1 MSEPAALSAFLTRAS
16 GDDPRERDRAYGEL
30 VRWVRIVVRA
40 EMGRRLRDHRE
51 SADVCQSIAKSFVD
65 DFEGGHVRFDNERAL
80 AGYLR
85 LAVRNKLA
93 ELARMD
99 GALKRGGGVRAIS
112 EDDARPLAEGD
123 TEERTLAGAGWERLR
138 GTLTD
143 EDRHLAELRMR
154 GLEWETIGEQL
165 GTNAAAARQR
175 FSRIVRRLREDA
187 SPDL

>member
-65 DFEGGHVRFDNERAL
+65 DFEAGRVRFDNERAL

-99 GALKRGGGVRAIS
+99 TALKRGGG
-112 EDDARPLAEGD
+112 ARPVHADGSPPLEQPTSNEPAFSAEEWG
-123 TEERTLAGAGWERLR
+123 RLR
-138 GTLTD
+138 LSMND
-143 EDRHLAELRMR
+143 EDRHLADLRMR
-154 GLEWETIGEQL
+154 GLEWDTIAEQV
-165 GTNAAAARQR
+165 GTSAVAARQR
-175 FSRIVRRLREDA
+175 FSRIVRRLREEA
-187 SPDL
+187 EPDS